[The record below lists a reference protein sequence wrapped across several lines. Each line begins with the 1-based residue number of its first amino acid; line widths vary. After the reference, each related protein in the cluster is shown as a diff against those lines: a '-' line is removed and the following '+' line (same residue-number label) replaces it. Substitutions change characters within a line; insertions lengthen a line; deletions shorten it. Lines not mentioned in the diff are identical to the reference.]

1 MIRDAENTFFYKKDL
16 NGTTTSGVISDVI
29 AVGKGNA
36 VLEQWLDVSLQTK
49 LVGGNAAVTLQT
61 ASDEAFTTPV
71 DLLSVTATTSTN
83 VGKIL
88 QSRIPQGI
96 LGYLRVKVVPTT
108 ALTAGKITAVLLVDS
123 TLQ

>member
-16 NGTTTSGVISDVI
+16 NGTTTSGVVSDVI
-29 AVGKGNA
+29 NVGKGNA
-36 VLEQWLDVSLQTK
+36 VLEQWLDVSLQSK
-49 LVGGNAAVTLQT
+49 LTGGSATVTLQT

-71 DLLSVTATTSTN
+71 DLLSVTATTSTA

-88 QSRIPQGI
+88 QSRIPQGN
-96 LGYLRVKVVPTT
+96 LGYLRVKVVPTA

>member
-16 NGTTTSGVISDVI
+16 NGTTTSGVVSDVI
-29 AVGKGNA
+29 NVGKGNA
-36 VLEQWLDVSLQTK
+36 VLEQWLDVSLQSK
-49 LVGGNAAVTLQT
+49 LTGGSATVTLQT

-71 DLLSVTATTSTN
+71 DLLSVTATTSTA

-88 QSRIPQGI
+88 QSRIPQGN
-96 LGYLRVKVVPTT
+96 LGYLRVKVVPTAT
-108 ALTAGKITAVLLVDS
+108 LTAGKITAVLLVDS

>member
-16 NGTTTSGVISDVI
+16 NGTTTSGVVSDVI
-29 AVGKGNA
+29 NVGKGNA

-49 LVGGNAAVTLQT
+49 LTGGNATVTLQT
-61 ASDEAFTTPV
+61 ASNEAFTTPV

-88 QSRIPQGI
+88 QSRIPQGN
-96 LGYLRVKVVPTT
+96 LGYLRVKVVPTA